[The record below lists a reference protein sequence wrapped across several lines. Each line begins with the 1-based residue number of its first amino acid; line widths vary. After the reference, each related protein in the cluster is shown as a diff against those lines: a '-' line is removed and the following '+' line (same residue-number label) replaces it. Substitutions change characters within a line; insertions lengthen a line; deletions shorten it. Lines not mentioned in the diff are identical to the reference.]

1 MKNKIISL
9 LLKVLIFS
17 LFSFHS
23 HSSETNWKPAQE
35 GNKIILIRHSLA
47 PGGGDPVGFKIN
59 DCKTQ
64 RNLNSFGIR
73 QSKKI
78 GKLFKKNKVPID
90 QVLSSQWCR
99 CKDTAKYAFNEYKEF
114 TALNSTFQS
123 QYIKNEPQQLKKLYN
138 FVKEWDGKGKNLVL
152 VTHYSII
159 TAVTNAIPESGEIVI
174 TDKDF
179 KVISTIKTEK
189 KFKVN
194 VTIKKN

>member
-9 LLKVLIFS
+9 LLKLLIFS
-17 LFSFHS
+17 LLSIHS
-23 HSSETNWKPAQE
+23 HSSEQNWKSIQE

-47 PGGGDPVGFKIN
+47 PGGGDPIGFKIN

-64 RNLNSFGIR
+64 RNLNRAGIS

-90 QVLSSQWCR
+90 QILSSQWCR
-99 CKDTAKYAFNEYKEF
+99 CKDTAKYAFGDYKEF

-123 QYIKNEPQQLKKLYN
+123 PYDKNETKQLKQLYS
-138 FVKEWDGKGKNLVL
+138 FVKKWDGKGKNLVL

-159 TAVTNAIPESGEIVI
+159 TAVTNAVPSSGEII
-174 TDKDF
+174 IADKNF
-179 KVISTIKTEK
+179 KVISTISTD
-189 KFKVN
+189 
-194 VTIKKN
+194 